1 VKTTNSLI
9 LCASIPATS
18 FASTFAELPTE
29 YIARNENGTIKTI
42 GKYTRDSSGRVL
54 RFDVTDAENQPL
66 YTEVPFYADDGRII
80 RADKLSPDGK
90 LLQVVVYF
98 SDKLIILD
106 ASGKFVETQGFS
118 QEGFLRSTGFKSQ

>member
-1 VKTTNSLI
+1 MKTTNSLI

-29 YIARNENGTIKTI
+29 YIARNEDGTINTI
-42 GKYTRDSSGRVL
+42 GRYTRESSGRVL